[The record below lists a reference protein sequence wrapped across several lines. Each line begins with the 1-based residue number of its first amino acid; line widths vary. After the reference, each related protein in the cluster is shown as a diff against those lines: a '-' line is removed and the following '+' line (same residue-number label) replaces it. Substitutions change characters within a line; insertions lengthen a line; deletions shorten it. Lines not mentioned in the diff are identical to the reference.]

1 MNQPTSHAERLNELR
16 ELFLSAPESESTR
29 ALAIAVSLILFVTVL
44 WLVRRGSLREE
55 YTPIWMGIATGLL
68 LVSLREGVLAW
79 LTRAIGAWTQST
91 TVFFFG
97 ELCLVAVCL
106 SYGVRLSRAGLQIKN
121 LAQEVALLRTELA
134 RIAPAQ
140 AGAGRSSGG
149 PVEAPLDS

>member
-1 MNQPTSHAERLNELR
+1 MNQAQKLNELR

-29 ALAIAVSLILFVTVL
+29 LLAIAISLGLFVTVL

-55 YTPIWMGIATGLL
+55 YTPIWMGIAFGLTL
-68 LVSLREGVLAW
+68 ITLSPGTLAW
-79 LTRAIGAWTQST
+79 LTRAVGAWTQST

-121 LAQEVALLRTELA
+121 LAQEVALLRAELERMA
-134 RIAPAQ
+134 TGQGR
-140 AGAGRSSGG
+140 GAERSS
-149 PVEAPLDS
+149 VT